1 MWYCPIPTPRLIA
14 LPVQVTAPRDSN
26 DTQVNGGTITLASS
40 NSSIS
45 AVCPGHHT
53 LTGTPRFQREP
64 LTDVLNCFGAFPLI
78 CFFRVCVCVCVC
90 IDDLKSGRGGGRDAV
105 IRSGPLTSLCA
116 DKAGHTLTHTHSP
129 AMPRHQR
136 LITHLCVITLWL
148 LSPATTPYSYW
159 DFFFF
164 LFYRSKAAGGASTG
178 RIYLKVFTGD
188 QTRALFW
195 WKVLLQNKIPIN
207 CKISITQITD
217 ITSRKWRWRRFSK
230 NSNPFLQLSSF
241 ASVTHRRV
249 IVWTRDHSSRL
260 TM

>member
-148 LSPATTPYSYW
+148 LSPATTPYSFW
-159 DFFFF
+159 DFFF
-164 LFYRSKAAGGASTG
+164 LFYGSGGGLQQGGSISKC
-178 RIYLKVFTGD
+178 
-188 QTRALFW
+188 
-195 WKVLLQNKIPIN
+195 LQEI
-207 CKISITQITD
+207 
-217 ITSRKWRWRRFSK
+217 
-230 NSNPFLQLSSF
+230 
-241 ASVTHRRV
+241 RRV
-249 IVWTRDHSSRL
+249 LYSDERFHSKTRFPSTVKSQSHRL
-260 TM
+260 QISQAENEDDGVFQRTQTLFCN

>member
-1 MWYCPIPTPRLIA
+1 M
-14 LPVQVTAPRDSN
+14 
-26 DTQVNGGTITLASS
+26 ASS

-148 LSPATTPYSYW
+148 LSPATTPYSFW
-159 DFFFF
+159 DFFF
-164 LFYRSKAAGGASTG
+164 LFYDSGGGFNRADLSQSVYRRSDACFILMKG
-178 RIYLKVFTGD
+178 FTPKQD
-188 QTRALFW
+188 FH
-195 WKVLLQNKIPIN
+195 
-207 CKISITQITD
+207 
-217 ITSRKWRWRRFSK
+217 
-230 NSNPFLQLSSF
+230 QL
-241 ASVTHRRV
+241 
-249 IVWTRDHSSRL
+249 
-260 TM
+260 